1 MIISHAW
8 TDLAR
13 RLAVVAAML
22 LATAGA
28 ASADSF
34 GAIAFSERTGKF
46 GYSFDHPSRA
56 SAENRA
62 MAECNARSGGCRI
75 GIWFK
80 NACGSVATG
89 TNGWGSA
96 WAPSRQQ
103 AEQSAIRN
111 CSRHTGGCRSLAW
124 SCTN

>member
-1 MIISHAW
+1 MMSRAL
-8 TDLAR
+8 TGLSR
-13 RLAVVAAML
+13 RIAVVAAIL
-22 LATAGA
+22 VLTGGA

-34 GAIAFSERTGKF
+34 GAIAFSQSTGKF

-56 SAENRA
+56 SAETRA
-62 MAECNARSGGCRI
+62 MAECTARSRGCKV

-89 TNGWGSA
+89 VNGWGSA

-111 CSRHTGGCRSLAW
+111 CSQHTGGCRTLAW